1 MPPHRA
7 NSHHKRPQVL
17 MNSPL
22 SQLAHSVS
30 SAVSLEGLVRP
41 MLDLI
46 QQATGLDSVYLT
58 MLHHEEDAQEIV
70 YARNSGQLTLKE
82 GRRIPWQNTLCR
94 RALTENR
101 LLTQDVPDVW
111 GDSSLARELGIQT
124 YVTVPVRQSDTLSGT
139 LCGASASRKA
149 ISDANL
155 ATLHLCADLIA
166 HHISREEHACTVRN
180 QALEAERQMQRMA
193 LVSHVSRLCLSASRL
208 YDAVTQVATELER
221 SGLWERVIP
230 LHLRDNGCSQAMGRH
245 DPEATRLADALMD
258 ASPDHLEGML
268 HSDHEHLILP
278 PRDMD
283 WVREQ
288 RRREALPE
296 DGDAALLVVTSSEK
310 AEAAI
315 LILSGHD
322 LNRAPDEHQLLNSVA
337 NALSLLANRLLDHA
351 RLEAANLELKHNAL
365 HDTLTG
371 LPNRRYLI
379 EELKRLLAQAERV
392 DGALHVAFIDLD
404 GFKQINDTYGHE
416 TGDAFLEQLAVRLR
430 NLSRMGDLVSRYG
443 GDEFVFVG
451 KPSPSGDP
459 VQERTTITERLREGT
474 TGRYELGSLSLNYP
488 GPSIGVVT
496 WQAGD
501 EADVDVLLA
510 RADQAMYTDK
520 QARRA
525 TPQE

>member
-1 MPPHRA
+1 
-7 NSHHKRPQVL
+7 
-17 MNSPL
+17 MNNAL

-58 MLHHEEDAQEIV
+58 RLDHEKDVQEIV
-70 YARNSGQLTLKE
+70 YARNSGQLVFKE
-82 GRRIPWQNTLCR
+82 GRRIPWQDTLCR

-101 LLTQDVPDVW
+101 LFTQEVPTAW
-111 GDSSLARELGIQT
+111 KDSSVAQQLGIQT
-124 YVTVPVRQSDTLSGT
+124 YVTVPVCQDSTLIGT
-139 LCGASASRKA
+139 LCGASASRQA
-149 ISDANL
+149 VSDANL

-166 HHISREEHACTVRN
+166 HQISREEHACTVRN
-180 QALEAERQMQRMA
+180 QAIEAEKQVQRMA

-221 SGLWERVIP
+221 SSLWERVIP
-230 LHLRDNGCSQAMGRH
+230 LHLRDNGYSKTMGRH
-245 DPEATRLADALMD
+245 DPEATRLADALME
-258 ASPDHLEGML
+258 ASPEHLAGML
-268 HSDHEHLILP
+268 HSDLEHLIFP
-278 PRDMD
+278 PKGMD
-283 WVREQ
+283 WVRKQ
-288 RRREALPE
+288 RRLEALPE

-379 EELKRLLAQAERV
+379 EDLKRLLAQAERV

-404 GFKQINDTYGHE
+404 GFKQINDTHGHE
-416 TGDAFLEQLAVRLR
+416 TGDAFLEQFAVRLR

-451 KPSPSGDP
+451 KPSLSGDP
-459 VQERTTITERLREGT
+459 VRERATITERLSEGT
-474 TGRYELGSLSLNYP
+474 RGTYELGDVTLDYP

-496 WQAGD
+496 WHAGD
-501 EADVDVLLA
+501 QTDVDVLLA
-510 RADQAMYTDK
+510 RADQAMYADK

-525 TPQE
+525 TSPR